1 MDLTHSEDDTLDQ
14 GHPTR
19 KDLAAELEETQL
31 SPKDGYPR
39 QPVPPIYLLLTL
51 IVMGVLHGFI
61 PIASLVPPPYRYAG
75 LALFAFGVG
84 MTVSAAGLFSKLGTP
99 LKPFEEST
107 VVVTT
112 GMFRFTRNPMYLGMV
127 VGLLGVAIFLGSLVS
142 LLPVPVFVAIIH
154 FQFIVHEE
162 RFMEELFGQ
171 EYLTYKRKVRR
182 WI

>member
-1 MDLTHSEDDTLDQ
+1 M
-14 GHPTR
+14 
-19 KDLAAELEETQL
+19 K
-31 SPKDGYPR
+31 YPR

-51 IVMGVLHGFI
+51 IVMGSLHWFV
-61 PIASLVPPPYRYAG
+61 PIMYLIATPYRYG
-75 LALFAFGVG
+75 GIALIVLGFAV
-84 MTVSAAGLFSKLGTP
+84 TAPAAQAFRRLDTP

-127 VGLLGVAIFLGSLVS
+127 VGLLGIAILLGSLAAF
-142 LLPVPVFVAIIH
+142 LPVPVFVAIIH

-162 RFMEELFGQ
+162 RFMEELFGE
-171 EYLTYKRKVRR
+171 EYLAYKRKVRR